1 LWHTI
6 QWVKICMKF
15 LNLYIL
21 WVSFF
26 SYFLIQWTL
35 MVNHFFY
42 FFISYAIYYPN
53 LIIFIY
59 SLFSLQQVVIMNVQI
74 ILNVKKSV
82 VQLLLNR
89 GVYFVNVNVL
99 KLIYNKSYVI
109 PNKWQTHDFSRQ
121 LFQTY
126 HTRVIWESGNW
137 LKDKKVITS

>member
-1 LWHTI
+1 VIKSFVTYKI
-6 QWVKICMKF
+6 QWVQICMKF
-15 LNLYIL
+15 LNLYIV

-26 SYFLIQWTL
+26 SYFLFQCTL

-99 KLIYNKSYVI
+99 KLSYNKSYVI
-109 PNKWQTHDFSRQ
+109 PNECMADSTIFHDSCSKLTIQ
-121 LFQTY
+121 
-126 HTRVIWESGNW
+126 G
-137 LKDKKVITS
+137 

>member
-59 SLFSLQQVVIMNVQI
+59 SPFSLQQVFLNVQI

-82 VQLLLNR
+82 VQLHLNR

-109 PNKWQTHDFSRQ
+109 PNECMADPMIFHDSCSKLTIQ
-121 LFQTY
+121 
-126 HTRVIWESGNW
+126 G
-137 LKDKKVITS
+137 